1 MASMSGPEETRERLL
16 ERIEQLT
23 MRLEDAEN
31 TLQAIR
37 QGEVDALVVSDPGGP
52 QVYTLRSADHPY
64 RILVQEMQEGALT
77 LTPTGLILYANL
89 AFARMMRTS
98 LEHLLGTSVQR
109 FVAPRDLPN
118 FMALFERGARSN
130 SRGEVALQA
139 ADGTLVPAFL
149 ACNSFRVDDFQRVC
163 LVVTDLTE
171 QKRQE
176 EILVSEALARAI
188 LEQTAEALVV
198 TDITGC
204 IIRASQAA
212 HQLAGRN
219 VLLQDFDA
227 VFALQFAGTMLPAPS
242 VVGNDKAPVSILH
255 AVLQGEVRQ
264 GLETTFVRSDGH
276 IFQLLLSLG
285 PLLNARGEVVGGIIT
300 LTDITARK
308 QAEQALQQARNELE
322 QRVQERTAALRR
334 EMAERQRL
342 EGEAQRV
349 QHFALLGRL
358 AAGVSHE
365 IRNPL
370 GAIFLHV
377 DLLEEELQQPSS
389 ESPAQIAQALLE
401 IRTQMARLD
410 ELVQDYLSLVR
421 VSQIQLQSH
430 DLGASVQVWSA
441 ELEAQTA
448 ARSITL
454 QLEGL
459 ENLGQVAFHA
469 STLRR
474 AVLNLLQNALDAM
487 PNGGTLSI
495 ACQSTPTQ
503 VQLWVQD
510 TGIGIPAERLGRIF
524 EPLYT
529 TKPGGTGLGLYI
541 VQEIVAAHGGQIA
554 VQSVENQGTTFIMT
568 LPRATAQ
575 APIQEELSQHA
586 DHIMPE

>member
-1 MASMSGPEETRERLL
+1 MSGPEETREQLL
-16 ERIEQLT
+16 QYIKQLE
-23 MRLEDAEN
+23 MRLEEAES

-37 QGEVDALVVSDPGGP
+37 HDEIDALVVSGQTGP

-89 AFARMMRTS
+89 AFARMMRAS
-98 LEHLLGTSVQR
+98 LESIVGTSVQR
-109 FVAPRDLPN
+109 FIGPQDLQN
-118 FMALFERGARSN
+118 FMALFECGARSN
-130 SRGEVALQA
+130 SRGEVELQA
-139 ADGTLVPAFL
+139 VDGALVPAFVS
-149 ACNSFRVDDFQRVC
+149 CNSFQVDDFQSVC

-176 EILVSEALARAI
+176 EILISEALARAI
-188 LEQTAEALVV
+188 LEQTTGALVV
-198 TDITGC
+198 TDMTGR

-212 HQLAGRN
+212 HHLAGRN

-227 VFALQFAGTMLPAPS
+227 VFSLQFAVTTVAAPS
-242 VVGNDKAPVSILH
+242 VAGHDKPQVSVLH
-255 AVLQGEVRQ
+255 AALQGEVRQ
-264 GLETTFVRSDGH
+264 GLETTFVRPDGH

-285 PLLNARGEVVGGIIT
+285 PLLNARGEIAGGIVT
-300 LTDITARK
+300 LTDITAHK
-308 QAEQALQQARNELE
+308 QAEQALQQASTELE

-334 EMAERQRL
+334 EMAERRRL
-342 EGEAQRV
+342 EGEAQRA

-377 DLLEEELQQPSS
+377 DLLEEELQQPNS
-389 ESPAQIAQALLE
+389 ESPAQIAQALFE
-401 IRTQMARLD
+401 IRTQLARLD

-430 DLGASVQVWSA
+430 DLGASVQAWSA
-441 ELEAQTA
+441 EIEAQA
-448 ARSITL
+448 VARSITL
-454 QLEGL
+454 QLEGV

-487 PNGGTLSI
+487 PNGGTLSLV
-495 ACQSTPTQ
+495 CQSTATQ
-503 VQLWVQD
+503 VQLRVQD
-510 TGIGIPAERLGRIF
+510 TGIGISAERLGRIF

-541 VQEIVAAHGGQIA
+541 VQEIVVAHGGQIA
-554 VQSVENQGTTFIMT
+554 VQSVEHQGTTFIIT
-568 LPRATAQ
+568 LPRASAKV
-575 APIQEELSQHA
+575 PIQVELSQHA
-586 DHIMPE
+586 DHSAPE